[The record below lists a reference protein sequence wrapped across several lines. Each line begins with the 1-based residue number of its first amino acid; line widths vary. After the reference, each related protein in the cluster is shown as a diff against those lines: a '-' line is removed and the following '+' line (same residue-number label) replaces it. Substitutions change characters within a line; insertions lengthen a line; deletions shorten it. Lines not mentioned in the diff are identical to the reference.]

1 MAAAILP
8 GLLQRKTNRTKKPR
22 EDELVKIIFYA
33 FSISLATSIAFAG
46 QAPTGKVSYFSGVC
60 PPFFIRDE
68 AGAVINPVG
77 GENIDKPYSP
87 KQTCGLAGCHDYEK
101 ITKGYHFQQ
110 GKDEKPSEKLA
121 SLYQWVSSPG
131 QYGGRW

>member
-1 MAAAILP
+1 MIRLFSAAH
-8 GLLQRKTNRTKKPR
+8 K
-22 EDELVKIIFYA
+22 KIIVPMC
-33 FSISLATSIAFAG
+33 LAALLFVSWIVSAFA
-46 QAPTGKVSYFSGVC
+46 ASPTKMFSGVC

-68 AGAVINPVG
+68 SGAVINPVSMQ
-77 GENIDKPYSP
+77 NTDQPYSP

-110 GKDEKPSEKLA
+110 GKDEEANAKLK
-121 SLYQWVSSPG
+121 SFYQWILSPG